1 VERLLELVGLSD
13 SARAFPHELSG
24 AQRQRVAL
32 ARAIAPEPRLLL
44 LDEPFSNLD
53 VRLRDKLTV
62 EIKDIS
68 KTTSIT
74 ASMVTC
80 NQFEALSVAD
90 SVGVIF
96 EDRISSISWNSHP
109 RKPAWLLCRA
119 TTTTSWENTSALS
132 PTLKTWQCFLPGHRC
147 ISPEKMSVSADP
159 LSVPRL
165 TASISSLLK
174 LHYIPDLY
182 RGT

>member
-62 EIKDIS
+62 KIKDIS

-80 NQFEALSVAD
+80 NQFD
-90 SVGVIF
+90 S
-96 EDRISSISWNSHP
+96 
-109 RKPAWLLCRA
+109 KPY
-119 TTTTSWENTSALS
+119 
-132 PTLKTWQCFLPGHRC
+132 PLPIR
-147 ISPEKMSVSADP
+147 SVSFSRTEYP
-159 LSVPRL
+159 L
-165 TASISSLLK
+165 
-174 LHYIPDLY
+174 
-182 RGT
+182 